1 MNVKKKAPFKKS
13 SLIPILFFI
22 AIVAAYF
29 VLPGQQ
35 QTSFTDGS
43 GSTIEI
49 TKKPIRVVSLV
60 PAITEIIFKVGADET
75 LKGVTEH
82 DTIPAGTPPKK
93 IMGGFFSPDIDK
105 IKEINPDMIFISSL
119 HDEVREEF
127 GDKAILIE
135 LDAHSVQDIYEN
147 ISIIGRIFQ
156 KEEAARET
164 IDNIKKE
171 FHAAANKVKTI
182 SGLSKKRTIRLMGG
196 DSVMVP
202 GDDSFQ
208 NSYIR
213 AAGGIPPTLNRTGNV
228 VPITKEEWLD
238 FNPQVIYA
246 CNEMSKAAGIIQ
258 NEPGWKDVDA
268 VREGKI
274 FYFPCNLTCR
284 ASINAGNFVTW
295 LSSSIYEDE
304 FLQKK

>member
-1 MNVKKKAPFKKS
+1 MKQTALFKKTV
-13 SLIPILFFI
+13 LFFI
-22 AIVAAYF
+22 LIFLASVAAYF
-29 VLPGQQ
+29 QFLPGHYH
-35 QTSFTDGS
+35 TTFTDGS

-49 TKKPIRVVSLV
+49 IKKPARVVSLV

-82 DTIPAGTPPKK
+82 DKIPAGAAPRK
-93 IMGGFFSPDIDK
+93 IMGGFFSPDTEK
-105 IKEINPDMIFISSL
+105 IEEVNPDMIFVSSL
-119 HDEVREEF
+119 HEEVREEF
-127 GDKAILIE
+127 GDRAILIE

-156 KEEAARET
+156 REKAALRT

-171 FHAAANKVKTI
+171 FEATAQKVKAVPQV
-182 SGLSKKRTIRLMGG
+182 LKKRTIRLMGG
-196 DSVMVP
+196 DSVMFP

-213 AAGGIPPTLNRTGNV
+213 AAGGIPPILNKTGNV
-228 VPITKEEWLD
+228 VPITKEEWLA

-246 CNEMSKAAGIIQ
+246 CNEMSRAAEIIR

-268 VREGKI
+268 VREGNV
-274 FYFPCNLTCR
+274 FFFPCDLTCR
-284 ASINAGNFVTW
+284 ASINAGDFVTW
-295 LSSSIYEDE
+295 LSSSIYEDK
-304 FLQKK
+304 FLKR